1 MRKGYKNDKEA
12 CPFIKY
18 RKRNEK
24 NSSKKPIKFYW
35 HKFKQLLIWQ
45 VSINSSNF
53 AAEKNPIFYM
63 NITEANV
70 NQAVE
75 LLKVLVSTPSISR
88 EEGDATDRL
97 QLFIERGA
105 PVRFEM
111 HRHLNNL
118 WCVAPGYNAQRPTLL
133 LDAHIDTVKPVN
145 DWSKHPFTP
154 TVEGDIIYGLGT
166 NDDGASL
173 VSMLQVFY
181 KICESEQKYNTI
193 FLVSA
198 EEEVSGKNGIESVI
212 PAMPHIDC
220 AIIGEPTGMQPAVAE
235 KGLMVIDCMAK
246 GVSGHAARNE
256 GVNAIYK
263 AVEDINWFRNYK
275 YPKTSELLGDVKM
288 TVTQINAGHQ
298 HNVIPDSCSYVVDI
312 RSNECY
318 SNNELLEIIRSN
330 VGSEVKA
337 RSTRLNSSSIALE
350 HPLVQRAVELGR
362 KPFGSPTLSNQALLG
377 IPTLKMGPGESS
389 RSHTANEFIKI
400 SEIREGMK
408 LFCEMLN
415 GLKLQ

>member
-1 MRKGYKNDKEA
+1 M
-12 CPFIKY
+12 I
-18 RKRNEK
+18 
-24 NSSKKPIKFYW
+24 
-35 HKFKQLLIWQ
+35 
-45 VSINSSNF
+45 
-53 AAEKNPIFYM
+53 

-88 EEGDATDRL
+88 EESDATDRL

-118 WCVAPGYNAQRPTLL
+118 WCIAPGYDPLRPTLL
-133 LDAHIDTVKPVN
+133 LDAHIDTVKPVGS
-145 DWSKHPFTP
+145 WSKHPFTP

-173 VSMLQVFY
+173 VTMLQVFY
-181 KICESEQKYNTI
+181 KLCEYPQQYNTI

-198 EEEVSGKNGIESVI
+198 EEEVSGKNGIEAV
-212 PAMPHIDC
+212 MPLLPPVSC
-220 AIIGEPTGMQPAVAE
+220 AIIGEPTGMNPAIAE
-235 KGLMVIDCMAK
+235 KGLMVLDCTAK

-263 AVEDINWFRNYK
+263 AIEDINWFKNYK
-275 YPKTSELLGDVKM
+275 FQNSSELLGDVKM
-288 TVTQINAGHQ
+288 TVTQINAGKQ

-318 SNNELLEIIRSN
+318 SNNDLLGIIEKN

-337 RSTRLNSSSIALE
+337 RSTRLNSSSIATG
-350 HPLVQRAVELGR
+350 HPLVKRAIELGR
-362 KPFGSPTLSNQALLG
+362 KPFGSPTLSNQALLH
-377 IPTLKMGPGESS
+377 IPTLKMGPGDPS
-389 RSHTANEFIKI
+389 RSHTANEYIRI
-400 SEIREGMK
+400 SEIREGIK
-408 LFCEMLN
+408 LFAEMLD
-415 GLKLQ
+415 GLRI

>member
-1 MRKGYKNDKEA
+1 M
-12 CPFIKY
+12 I
-18 RKRNEK
+18 
-24 NSSKKPIKFYW
+24 
-35 HKFKQLLIWQ
+35 
-45 VSINSSNF
+45 
-53 AAEKNPIFYM
+53 

-88 EEGDATDRL
+88 EESDATDRL

-118 WCVAPGYNAQRPTLL
+118 WCIAPGYDPLRPTLL
-133 LDAHIDTVKPVN
+133 LDAHIDTVKPVGS
-145 DWSKHPFTP
+145 WSKHPFTP

-173 VSMLQVFY
+173 VTMLQVFY
-181 KICESEQKYNTI
+181 KLCEYPQQYNTI

-198 EEEVSGKNGIESVI
+198 EEEVSGKNGIEAV
-212 PAMPHIDC
+212 MPLLPPVSC
-220 AIIGEPTGMQPAVAE
+220 AIIGEPTGMNPAVAE
-235 KGLMVIDCMAK
+235 KGLMVLDCTAK

-263 AVEDINWFRNYK
+263 AIEDINWFKNYK
-275 YPKTSELLGDVKM
+275 FQNSSELLGDVKM
-288 TVTQINAGHQ
+288 TVTQINAGKQ

-318 SNNELLEIIRSN
+318 SNKDLLGIIEKN

-337 RSTRLNSSSIALE
+337 RSTRLNSSSIATG
-350 HPLVQRAVELGR
+350 HPLVKRAIELGR
-362 KPFGSPTLSNQALLG
+362 KPFGSPTLSNQALLH
-377 IPTLKMGPGESS
+377 IPTLKMGPGDSS
-389 RSHTANEFIKI
+389 RSHTANEYIRI
-400 SEIREGMK
+400 SEIREGIK
-408 LFCEMLN
+408 LFAEMLD
-415 GLKLQ
+415 GLRI

>member
-1 MRKGYKNDKEA
+1 M
-12 CPFIKY
+12 I
-18 RKRNEK
+18 
-24 NSSKKPIKFYW
+24 
-35 HKFKQLLIWQ
+35 
-45 VSINSSNF
+45 
-53 AAEKNPIFYM
+53 

-88 EEGDATDRL
+88 EESDATDRL

-118 WCVAPGYNAQRPTLL
+118 WCIAPGYDPLRPTLL
-133 LDAHIDTVKPVN
+133 LDAHIDTVKPVGS
-145 DWSKHPFTP
+145 WSKHPFTP

-173 VSMLQVFY
+173 VTMLQVFY
-181 KICESEQKYNTI
+181 KLCEYPQQYNTI

-198 EEEVSGKNGIESVI
+198 EEEVSGKNGIEAV
-212 PAMPHIDC
+212 MPLLPPVSC
-220 AIIGEPTGMQPAVAE
+220 AIIGEPTGMNPAVAE
-235 KGLMVIDCMAK
+235 KGLMVLDCTAK

-263 AVEDINWFRNYK
+263 AIEDINWFKNYK
-275 YPKTSELLGDVKM
+275 FQNSSELLGDVKM
-288 TVTQINAGHQ
+288 TVTQINAGKQ
-298 HNVIPDSCSYVVDI
+298 HNVIPDSCCYVVDI

-318 SNNELLEIIRSN
+318 SNNDLLGIIEKN

-337 RSTRLNSSSIALE
+337 RSTRLNSSSIATG
-350 HPLVQRAVELGR
+350 HPLVKRAIELGR
-362 KPFGSPTLSNQALLG
+362 KPFGSPTLSNQALLH
-377 IPTLKMGPGESS
+377 IPTLKMGPGDSS
-389 RSHTANEFIKI
+389 RSHTANEYIRI
-400 SEIREGMK
+400 SEIREGIK
-408 LFCEMLN
+408 LFAEMLD
-415 GLKLQ
+415 GLRI

>member
-1 MRKGYKNDKEA
+1 M
-12 CPFIKY
+12 I
-18 RKRNEK
+18 
-24 NSSKKPIKFYW
+24 
-35 HKFKQLLIWQ
+35 
-45 VSINSSNF
+45 
-53 AAEKNPIFYM
+53 

-88 EEGDATDRL
+88 EESDATDRL

-118 WCVAPGYNAQRPTLL
+118 WCIAPGYDPLRPTLL
-133 LDAHIDTVKPVN
+133 LDAHIDTVKPVGS
-145 DWSKHPFTP
+145 WSKHPFTP

-173 VSMLQVFY
+173 VTMLQVFY
-181 KICESEQKYNTI
+181 KLCEFPQQYNTI

-198 EEEVSGKNGIESVI
+198 EEEVSGKNGIEAV
-212 PAMPHIDC
+212 MPLLPPVSC
-220 AIIGEPTGMQPAVAE
+220 AIIGEPTGMNPAVAE
-235 KGLMVIDCMAK
+235 KGLMVLDCTAK

-256 GVNAIYK
+256 GINAIYK
-263 AVEDINWFRNYK
+263 AIEDINWFKNYK
-275 YPKTSELLGDVKM
+275 FQNSSELLGDVKM
-288 TVTQINAGHQ
+288 TVTQINAGKQ

-318 SNNELLEIIRSN
+318 SNNDLLGIIEKN

-337 RSTRLNSSSIALE
+337 RSTRLNSSSIATG
-350 HPLVQRAVELGR
+350 HPLVKRAIELGR
-362 KPFGSPTLSNQALLG
+362 KPFGSPTLSNQALLH
-377 IPTLKMGPGESS
+377 IPTLKMGPGDSS
-389 RSHTANEFIKI
+389 RSHTANEYIRI
-400 SEIREGMK
+400 SEIREGIK
-408 LFCEMLN
+408 IFAEMLD
-415 GLKLQ
+415 GLRI

>member
-1 MRKGYKNDKEA
+1 M
-12 CPFIKY
+12 I
-18 RKRNEK
+18 
-24 NSSKKPIKFYW
+24 
-35 HKFKQLLIWQ
+35 
-45 VSINSSNF
+45 
-53 AAEKNPIFYM
+53 

-88 EEGDATDRL
+88 EESDATDRL

-118 WCVAPGYNAQRPTLL
+118 WCIAPGYDPLRPTLL
-133 LDAHIDTVKPVN
+133 LDAHIDTVKPVGS
-145 DWSKHPFTP
+145 WSKHPFTP

-173 VSMLQVFY
+173 VTMLQVFY
-181 KICESEQKYNTI
+181 KLCEYPQQYNTI

-198 EEEVSGKNGIESVI
+198 EEEVSGKNGIEAV
-212 PAMPHIDC
+212 MPLLPPVSC
-220 AIIGEPTGMQPAVAE
+220 AIIGEPTGMNPAIAE
-235 KGLMVIDCMAK
+235 KGLMVLDCTAK

-263 AVEDINWFRNYK
+263 AIEDINWFRNYK
-275 YPKTSELLGDVKM
+275 FQNSSELLGDVKM
-288 TVTQINAGHQ
+288 TVTQVNAGKQ

-318 SNNELLEIIRSN
+318 SNNDLLGIIEKN

-337 RSTRLNSSSIALE
+337 RSTRLNSSSIATG
-350 HPLVQRAVELGR
+350 HPLVKRAIELGR
-362 KPFGSPTLSNQALLG
+362 KPFGSPTLSNQALLH
-377 IPTLKMGPGESS
+377 IPTLKMGPGDSS
-389 RSHTANEFIKI
+389 RSHTANEYIKI
-400 SEIREGMK
+400 SEIREGIK
-408 LFCEMLN
+408 LFAEILD
-415 GLKLQ
+415 GLRI